1 MTGNKRR
8 VGGFTLLEILVVV
21 MIITILATIVGVNV
35 AHEPGRARIAAAR
48 AQMGILRN
56 ALQMYRMDQGHYPT
70 QQQGLRALCERSRT
84 PPIPEK
90 YPADGYLESRN
101 LPLDP
106 WQHEYIYLIPGQ
118 EGTPYEIVTY
128 GADGEI
134 GGEGEAA
141 DLSSRDL

>member
-1 MTGNKRR
+1 MTVNKRW

-21 MIITILATIVGVNV
+21 MIITILATIVGINV

-48 AQMGILRN
+48 TQMGIFRN
-56 ALQMYRMDQGHYPT
+56 ALQLYRMDQGSYPT
-70 QQQGLRALCERSRT
+70 QAQGLRALCERPQI
-84 PPIPEK
+84 PPIPSK

-106 WQHEYIYLIPGQ
+106 WGHDYVYLIPGP
-118 EGTPYEIVTY
+118 EGAPYEIISY